1 MAPESSVNRVPP
13 SPADVMLGAE
23 QSAPSLA
30 DERLE
35 MAIEA
40 AHQAFVGAVTRPM
53 KLELQEQ
60 MKRLINARSPWMI
73 LHLEREKGL
82 R

>member
-1 MAPESSVNRVPP
+1 MNRVPP
-13 SPADVMLGAE
+13 SPSAGAMLGAE

-40 AHQAFVGAVTRPM
+40 THQAFLGAVTRDM

-60 MKRLINARSPWMI
+60 MKRLVGARSPWMI
-73 LHLEREKGL
+73 AHMERERGL
-82 R
+82 K